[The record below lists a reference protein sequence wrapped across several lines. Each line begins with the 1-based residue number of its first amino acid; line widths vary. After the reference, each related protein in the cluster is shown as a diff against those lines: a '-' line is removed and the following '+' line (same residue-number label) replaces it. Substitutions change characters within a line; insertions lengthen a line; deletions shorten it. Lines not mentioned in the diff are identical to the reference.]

1 MDDAHGDMLR
11 ARLVEVEER
20 LDRIG
25 KRMTAGYG
33 SDSDRDGWL
42 LWLRQLTAQR
52 EDLRAR
58 LVAAD
63 AGHPED
69 GEDTEHAEDELTGA

>member
-1 MDDAHGDMLR
+1 MIPDGLDWFAMDDDERDELVR
-11 ARLVEVEER
+11 RLVEVEER

-33 SDSDRDGWL
+33 SESDRDGWL

-58 LVAAD
+58 LADGSGDGGEAPAA
-63 AGHPED
+63 G
-69 GEDTEHAEDELTGA
+69 